1 MLVINKKI
9 KLDYLV
15 IAMIGLL
22 CLGSLGGAFQPVRI
36 FVICMIPY
44 LIKYIFDEHLSWRA
58 SFIYVFFSWWFIYS
72 IFSISWAPLPK
83 ESFRHIV
90 YQFINSAMFLLLL
103 LLAKNAKNPFQ
114 AIVFGWFCAVSLTL
128 PIAIYEFLTDK
139 HLSISGLPSDIVIN
153 TGYDKFLYRYVDT
166 TFGDLNAYSTFLCY
180 SLFFLLAYL
189 LHEVRLV
196 RRLIVYIVVFL
207 IYFFIFFNAS
217 RGAILSSC
225 ILLIFYIYFS
235 VKKRIADNNIED
247 LLYAC
252 FAFIV
257 ILILSFL
264 LFSYVDLSSFRLMHR
279 IEIGGLDEDNARI
292 NIYRAAWE
300 SIVNYSFVGVGA
312 GSQEYALNEFD
323 AVVASAHNLMLEVFV
338 QYGLVIFLGFSFLI
352 FIIFFPL
359 IKEKNNVKNFLAY
372 SFLGTFLPLFVVVS
386 GYLLD
391 SSFWIFLSSLFF
403 MGERKSILKINI
415 K

>member
-1 MLVINKKI
+1 MLVINVKI

-15 IAMIGLL
+15 IVMIGLL

-36 FVICMIPY
+36 FAICMIPY
-44 LIKYIFDEHLSWRA
+44 LIKQIFDRYLDWRTI
-58 SFIYVFFSWWFIYS
+58 FICVFFSWWFIYS
-72 IFSISWAPLPK
+72 IFSIGWTPLPK
-83 ESFRHIV
+83 ESFKHIV
-90 YQFINSAMFLLLL
+90 YQFVNTAIFLLLIV
-103 LLAKNAKNPFQ
+103 LAKNAKNSFH
-114 AIVFGWFCAVSLTL
+114 AIIYGWFCAVSLTL

-139 HLSISGLPSDIVIN
+139 HLSISGLPSDTVIN
-153 TGYDKFLYRYVDT
+153 TGQDKILYRYADT

-196 RRLIVYIVVFL
+196 RRLIVFVVVFL

-217 RGAILSSC
+217 RGAIVSSC
-225 ILLIFYIYFS
+225 ILLLFYIYFS
-235 VKKRIADNNIED
+235 VKSKIGKNKIKE

-252 FAFIV
+252 FAFV
-257 ILILSFL
+257 VMLILSYL
-264 LFSYVDLSSFRLMHR
+264 LFGYLDLSSFRFMHR
-279 IEIGGLDEDNARI
+279 IEMGGLGEDSARI
-292 NIYRAAWE
+292 NIYKAAWE

-323 AVVASAHNLMLEVFV
+323 AEVASAHNLMLEVFI
-338 QYGLVIFLGFSFLI
+338 QYGLVIFLGFSFFM
-352 FIIFFPL
+352 FIIFFAL
-359 IKEKNNVKNFLAY
+359 IEEKNNIKNFLGY

-403 MGERKSILKINI
+403 MGEKKSSI
-415 K
+415 KN